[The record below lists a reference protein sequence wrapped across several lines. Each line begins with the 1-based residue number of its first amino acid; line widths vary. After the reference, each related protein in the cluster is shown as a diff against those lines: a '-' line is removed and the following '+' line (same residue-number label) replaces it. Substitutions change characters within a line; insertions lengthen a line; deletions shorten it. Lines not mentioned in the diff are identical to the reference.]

1 MKAGLKY
8 YLYTTARSNA
18 MNGITS
24 DTETVYVKTWW
35 AEYNSGCGN
44 RTGHTDNCIWNFICF
59 TIMEK
64 EKGAGVIMREH
75 LANHTFG
82 FYLSISAG
90 ILSVVSLLFYL
101 GADNQGAAVLPLI
114 VCSILAEVAGIAIN
128 RFTGKAGVLM
138 LIPTVNALLFSAAII
153 LSIIPQVDSL
163 GYLVSG
169 LYSFEDMKAFILYA
183 VFAILTWLGYLAAS
197 FMDMQK

>member
-1 MKAGLKY
+1 MFYNYGKRK
-8 YLYTTARSNA
+8 RSRRNYE
-18 MNGITS
+18 GTS
-24 DTETVYVKTWW
+24 CKSY
-35 AEYNSGCGN
+35 
-44 RTGHTDNCIWNFICF
+44 IW
-59 TIMEK
+59 
-64 EKGAGVIMREH
+64 
-75 LANHTFG
+75 
-82 FYLSISAG
+82 ISAG

>member
-1 MKAGLKY
+1 M
-8 YLYTTARSNA
+8 
-18 MNGITS
+18 
-24 DTETVYVKTWW
+24 
-35 AEYNSGCGN
+35 
-44 RTGHTDNCIWNFICF
+44 
-59 TIMEK
+59 
-64 EKGAGVIMREH
+64 
-75 LANHTFG
+75 
-82 FYLSISAG
+82 
-90 ILSVVSLLFYL
+90 
-101 GADNQGAAVLPLI
+101 LPLI

-183 VFAILTWLGYLAAS
+183 VFAILTWLGYLEAS

>member
-1 MKAGLKY
+1 MFYNYGKRK
-8 YLYTTARSNA
+8 RSRRNYE
-18 MNGITS
+18 GTS
-24 DTETVYVKTWW
+24 CKSY
-35 AEYNSGCGN
+35 
-44 RTGHTDNCIWNFICF
+44 IW
-59 TIMEK
+59 
-64 EKGAGVIMREH
+64 
-75 LANHTFG
+75 
-82 FYLSISAG
+82 
-90 ILSVVSLLFYL
+90 FYL

>member
-1 MKAGLKY
+1 MQIIHL
-8 YLYTTARSNA
+8 
-18 MNGITS
+18 
-24 DTETVYVKTWW
+24 D
-35 AEYNSGCGN
+35 
-44 RTGHTDNCIWNFICF
+44 FICQYQP
-59 TIMEK
+59 
-64 EKGAGVIMREH
+64 V
-75 LANHTFG
+75 
-82 FYLSISAG
+82 FYLLSACC
-90 ILSVVSLLFYL
+90 L

>member
-1 MKAGLKY
+1 MFYNYGKRK
-8 YLYTTARSNA
+8 RSRRNYE
-18 MNGITS
+18 GTS
-24 DTETVYVKTWW
+24 CKSY
-35 AEYNSGCGN
+35 
-44 RTGHTDNCIWNFICF
+44 IW
-59 TIMEK
+59 
-64 EKGAGVIMREH
+64 
-75 LANHTFG
+75 
-82 FYLSISAG
+82 

>member
-1 MKAGLKY
+1 
-8 YLYTTARSNA
+8 
-18 MNGITS
+18 
-24 DTETVYVKTWW
+24 
-35 AEYNSGCGN
+35 
-44 RTGHTDNCIWNFICF
+44 
-59 TIMEK
+59 
-64 EKGAGVIMREH
+64 MREH

-114 VCSILAEVAGIAIN
+114 VCSILAEVAGIN

>member
-1 MKAGLKY
+1 
-8 YLYTTARSNA
+8 
-18 MNGITS
+18 
-24 DTETVYVKTWW
+24 
-35 AEYNSGCGN
+35 
-44 RTGHTDNCIWNFICF
+44 
-59 TIMEK
+59 
-64 EKGAGVIMREH
+64 MREH

-183 VFAILTWLGYLAAS
+183 VFAILTWLWMH
-197 FMDMQK
+197 FMGKKFQQEPWLPLLNIRRLQMLSAEKPVKCILT

>member
-1 MKAGLKY
+1 MFYNYGKRK
-8 YLYTTARSNA
+8 RSRRNYE
-18 MNGITS
+18 GTS
-24 DTETVYVKTWW
+24 CKSY
-35 AEYNSGCGN
+35 
-44 RTGHTDNCIWNFICF
+44 IW
-59 TIMEK
+59 
-64 EKGAGVIMREH
+64 
-75 LANHTFG
+75 
-82 FYLSISAG
+82 
-90 ILSVVSLLFYL
+90 ILSVNISRYFICCQPAVYL

>member
-1 MKAGLKY
+1 
-8 YLYTTARSNA
+8 
-18 MNGITS
+18 
-24 DTETVYVKTWW
+24 
-35 AEYNSGCGN
+35 
-44 RTGHTDNCIWNFICF
+44 
-59 TIMEK
+59 
-64 EKGAGVIMREH
+64 MREH

-90 ILSVVSLLFYL
+90 ILSVVSLL

>member
-1 MKAGLKY
+1 
-8 YLYTTARSNA
+8 
-18 MNGITS
+18 
-24 DTETVYVKTWW
+24 
-35 AEYNSGCGN
+35 
-44 RTGHTDNCIWNFICF
+44 
-59 TIMEK
+59 
-64 EKGAGVIMREH
+64 MREH
-75 LANHTFG
+75 LANHTVG

>member
-1 MKAGLKY
+1 
-8 YLYTTARSNA
+8 
-18 MNGITS
+18 
-24 DTETVYVKTWW
+24 
-35 AEYNSGCGN
+35 
-44 RTGHTDNCIWNFICF
+44 
-59 TIMEK
+59 
-64 EKGAGVIMREH
+64 MREH

-114 VCSILAEVAGIAIN
+114 CSILAEVAGIAIN

-197 FMDMQK
+197 FMEMQK

>member
-1 MKAGLKY
+1 MQIIHL
-8 YLYTTARSNA
+8 
-18 MNGITS
+18 
-24 DTETVYVKTWW
+24 D
-35 AEYNSGCGN
+35 
-44 RTGHTDNCIWNFICF
+44 FICQYQP
-59 TIMEK
+59 
-64 EKGAGVIMREH
+64 V
-75 LANHTFG
+75 
-82 FYLSISAG
+82 FYLI
-90 ILSVVSLLFYL
+90 VSLLFYL

>member
-1 MKAGLKY
+1 
-8 YLYTTARSNA
+8 
-18 MNGITS
+18 
-24 DTETVYVKTWW
+24 
-35 AEYNSGCGN
+35 
-44 RTGHTDNCIWNFICF
+44 
-59 TIMEK
+59 
-64 EKGAGVIMREH
+64 
-75 LANHTFG
+75 
-82 FYLSISAG
+82 
-90 ILSVVSLLFYL
+90 
-101 GADNQGAAVLPLI
+101 
-114 VCSILAEVAGIAIN
+114 
-128 RFTGKAGVLM
+128 M

>member
-1 MKAGLKY
+1 
-8 YLYTTARSNA
+8 
-18 MNGITS
+18 
-24 DTETVYVKTWW
+24 
-35 AEYNSGCGN
+35 
-44 RTGHTDNCIWNFICF
+44 
-59 TIMEK
+59 
-64 EKGAGVIMREH
+64 MREH

-169 LYSFEDMKAFILYA
+169 LYSFEDMKAFILYMA
-183 VFAILTWLGYLAAS
+183 GISGGILYGYAEIKYLKGFGLCYVLMNLKSKICHQIALQTIRHLY
-197 FMDMQK
+197 FLFP

>member
-1 MKAGLKY
+1 
-8 YLYTTARSNA
+8 
-18 MNGITS
+18 
-24 DTETVYVKTWW
+24 
-35 AEYNSGCGN
+35 
-44 RTGHTDNCIWNFICF
+44 
-59 TIMEK
+59 
-64 EKGAGVIMREH
+64 MREH
-75 LANHTFG
+75 LANHT

>member
-1 MKAGLKY
+1 MFYNYGKRK
-8 YLYTTARSNA
+8 RSRRNYE
-18 MNGITS
+18 GTS
-24 DTETVYVKTWW
+24 CK
-35 AEYNSGCGN
+35 S
-44 RTGHTDNCIWNFICF
+44 
-59 TIMEK
+59 
-64 EKGAGVIMREH
+64 
-75 LANHTFG
+75 FG